1 MSNID
6 KQALRE
12 RYSPK
17 PAPEC
22 HICGAQMTIQRMSA
36 SRITYGCTGATYD
49 DKGCH
54 HAEGRSIADDHY
66 EQSRV
71 TVVDV
76 SDPDVL
82 ALLDELEHYKSREER
97 VTKLVLDNSTSWDAL
112 YKKLE
117 AAEKRIAEQREYY
130 EGVIADGSKR
140 IAELEHSETQLINE
154 RDSAESALND
164 AYKAVMGQAPE
175 WSNWFSFENAID
187 EMELACELWR
197 NQTDDVIQFRQR
209 IQELESKLETA
220 DKLQD
225 SAFRD
230 GLKAGFSY
238 GQTDDQSGFAQCM
251 SAYSPRDGIG
261 VKQQQYSVDSDVGSR
276 NQPGMVVAVHIDVG
290 DFVKV
295 KGQVFEVEET
305 DFDDHDV
312 TLWFVGG
319 NVLKCAAGC
328 PVEVVSAP
336 VAAGIK
342 VKGE

>member
-1 MSNID
+1 MTID

-17 PAPEC
+17 PVPKC
-22 HICGAQMTIQRMSA
+22 HICGEEMTIQQMSA

-54 HAEGRSIADDHY
+54 YAEGRSIADDHY

-82 ALLDELEHYKSREER
+82 ALLDELDKKQQYIKLRDQENEDIALTVGKLRVELEHYKSREER
-97 VTKLVLDNSTSWDAL
+97 VTKLVLDNSTSWDVL
-112 YKKLE
+112 YEKLE

-140 IAELEHSETQLINE
+140 IAELE
-154 RDSAESALND
+154 A
-164 AYKAVMGQAPE
+164 
-175 WSNWFSFENAID
+175 
-187 EMELACELWR
+187 
-197 NQTDDVIQFRQR
+197 
-209 IQELESKLETA
+209 KLETA

-251 SAYSPRDGIG
+251 SAYSTRAGIG
-261 VKQQQYSVDSDVGSR
+261 VKQQEDSVDSDVGR
-276 NQPGMVVAVHIDVG
+276 NQPGMVVAVHIDAG

-319 NVLKCAAGC
+319 NALKCAASC